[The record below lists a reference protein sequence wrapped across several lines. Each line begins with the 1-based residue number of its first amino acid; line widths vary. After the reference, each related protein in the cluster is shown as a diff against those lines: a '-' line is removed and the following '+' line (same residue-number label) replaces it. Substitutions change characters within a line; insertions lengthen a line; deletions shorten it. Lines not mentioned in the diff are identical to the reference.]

1 MPIKSTANQRSPWE
15 KFYGPNLGYL
25 YEMYEE
31 YQKDPHSVDVELQEL
46 FEEWGPPPEEGI
58 ESSTTASVAVPSQV
72 SRQTSGWD
80 MTNKAVEAGRLIRNI
95 RTFGHLAANIDPIE
109 GAPTKEPNLLQL
121 NEYSLTEADLKSI
134 PAHLVWK
141 DAHKHN
147 DIQTALDAVNRLREI
162 YTQSLGFEFDHVHNH
177 EERQWLLEKVETG
190 EMFNPIDK
198 DKKIDL
204 LERITQVESLEHFLQ
219 RTFVGQKRFSI
230 EGVDALVPMLDE
242 LVVQT
247 VLLGT
252 RKVMIGMAHRG
263 RLNVLAHVLGKPY
276 QTIFS
281 EFHRSP
287 NKDLVPS
294 EGSMG
299 INYGWTGDVKYH
311 LGANRSLTKGKTVA
325 KISLANNPSHLEFV
339 NPVVA
344 GSTRAAQEVRTEAG
358 HPVQDVKQALAV
370 FVHGDAAFPGEGV
383 VAETL
388 NLSQLEGYK
397 TGGSIHIIANNRIG
411 FTTESYDSRSTLYA
425 SDLAKGFEIPIV
437 HVNADDIEA
446 CISAIRLA
454 CEYRERF
461 NKDFLIDL
469 IGYRRLGHNEMDDPV
484 VTQPLMYQ
492 KVHNHPTLREIYA
505 QQLTE
510 EQVLSGEQT
519 KEILES
525 CTTNLTKAYDKMKA
539 ELMAPISHDQE
550 SNPMYGTDT
559 AVSESKLKQI
569 NENLLQ
575 YPEDFTVYPKLD
587 RILKRRENA
596 FDGDGQIDWAL
607 AETLA
612 FATILSDGTPIRMT
626 GQDSQRGTFAH
637 RHLVLH
643 DKETGKPHVPLH
655 ELPEAKASFAVHNS
669 PLTET
674 AVLGFEYGYDIQAQ
688 ETLVIWEAQFGDFVN
703 VAQVIIDQFI
713 SAGRAKWGEKS
724 ELIMLL
730 PHGYEG
736 QGPEHS
742 SARLERFLQSAA
754 EYNWTVVNVTTA
766 AQYFHLLRLQAARIS
781 HEAWRPLIVMAPK
794 SLLRNPRVASHT
806 SAFSEG
812 KFLPVLEQQNN
823 VSENH
828 ERVERFILCSGKVAV
843 DIETE
848 LESNEERHD
857 WLHLVRVE
865 QLYPFPKDE
874 LEKIIE
880 RYSHLKEIVWV
891 QEEPKNMGSWMY
903 IEPRLRDIAP
913 ERVSVSYIGRP
924 DRSSPSEGSSEIHN
938 IEQNRIIRE
947 SLTMKK
953 AKMRTGEGSK

>member
-1 MPIKSTANQRSPWE
+1 MPMQKTANHRSPWQS
-15 KFYGPNLGYL
+15 FTGPNLGYI
-25 YEMYEE
+25 YDMYEE
-31 YQKDPHSVDVELQEL
+31 YAKDPDSVDPELKAL
-46 FEEWGPPPEEGI
+46 FDEWGPPPQEHGGLEPTVQEPQTQTI
-58 ESSTTASVAVPSQV
+58 PSTVDQ
-72 SRQTSGWD
+72 WE

-95 RTFGHLAANIDPIE
+95 RTFGHLAANLDPIE
-109 GAPTKEPNLLQL
+109 GPPKTEPNVLQL
-121 NEYSLTEADLKSI
+121 EEYNLTEEDLKSI
-134 PAHLVWK
+134 PAKLVWK
-141 DAHKHN
+141 NAHD
-147 DIQTALDAVNRLREI
+147 DIRTAYDAVNRLREI
-162 YTQSLGFEFDHVHNH
+162 YTNSLGFEFDHVHDAK
-177 EERQWLLEKVETG
+177 ERNWLLNKVESG
-190 EMFNPIDK
+190 DLFKPLSNS
-198 DKKIDL
+198 KKIEL

-219 RTFVGQKRFSI
+219 KTFVGQKRFSI

-247 VLLGT
+247 VLAGT
-252 RKVMIGMAHRG
+252 RNVMIGMAHRG

-281 EFHRSP
+281 EFHHSP
-287 NKDLVPS
+287 NKELVPS

-325 KISLANNPSHLEFV
+325 KITLANNPSHLEFV

-344 GSTRAAQEVRTEAG
+344 GFTRAAQDERTAAG
-358 HPVQDVKQALAV
+358 YPVQDVKKAMAV

-437 HVNADDIEA
+437 HVNADDLEA
-446 CISAIRLA
+446 CIAAVRLA

-492 KVHNHPTLREIYA
+492 KVHKHPTLREIFVKK
-505 QQLTE
+505 LE
-510 EQVLSGEQT
+510 EENVIAPEQT
-519 KEILES
+519 KEILDK
-525 CTTNLTKAYDKMKA
+525 CKRNLAKAYEKMKA
-539 ELMAPISHDQE
+539 ELTAPIAHDQE
-550 SNPMYGTDT
+550 RNPMLGIKTGISVD
-559 AVSESKLKQI
+559 KLREI
-569 NENLLQ
+569 NRNLLQ
-575 YPEDFTVYPKLD
+575 YPKGFKVYPKLD
-587 RILKRRENA
+587 RILKRREKMLE
-596 FDGDGQIDWAL
+596 DEGKIDWAL

-612 FATILSDGTPIRMT
+612 FATILADGTPIRMT
-626 GQDSQRGTFAH
+626 GQDSERGTFAH

-643 DKETGKPHVPLH
+643 DPETGKKHVPLH
-655 ELPEAKASFAVHNS
+655 ALPQAKASFAIHNS

-674 AVLGFEYGYDIQAQ
+674 AVLGFEYGYDVYAT
-688 ETLVIWEAQFGDFVN
+688 ETLVIWEAQFGDFAN

-713 SAGRAKWGEKS
+713 AAGRAKWGEKS

-742 SARLERFLQSAA
+742 SARLERFLQLAA
-754 EYNWTVVNVTTA
+754 EYNWTVVNATTA

-781 HEAWRPLIVMAPK
+781 HEAWRPLIVMSPK
-794 SLLRNPRVASHT
+794 SLLRNPRVASDVRL
-806 SAFSEG
+806 FSEG
-812 KFLPVLEQQNN
+812 SFTPILEQKDLG
-823 VSENH
+823 
-828 ERVERFILCSGKVAV
+828 ERPEKVERLILCSGKIAV
-843 DIETE
+843 DLEEE
-848 LESNEERHD
+848 LESYEGDKD
-857 WLHLVRVE
+857 WIHIVRVE
-865 QLYPFPKDE
+865 QLYPFPKKE
-874 LEKIIE
+874 IKAIID
-880 RYSHLKEIVWV
+880 RYKYLREIVWV

-903 IEPRLRDIAP
+903 IEPKIREISPDGVP
-913 ERVSVSYIGRP
+913 VNYIGRP
-924 DRSSPSEGSSEIHN
+924 ERSSPSEGSSEIHN
-938 IEQNRIIRE
+938 IEQKRIITE
-947 SLTMKK
+947 ALTLEK
-953 AKMRTGEGSK
+953 AKIRTGEGSM